1 MMTMKKLNKTT
12 VTTPK
17 RPIKILQFGSG
28 NFLRGF
34 ADWMIE
40 LMNEHSNFNGS
51 VVIIQ
56 SHSPS
61 IPKAFLEQDN
71 LYHVLIQGFEKG
83 KVINSNKL
91 ITCIDTIINP
101 KLDYDSFLEQA
112 ENPALEFIISNTT
125 EAGIHFDPLDVPQNG
140 QVPITFPG
148 MLTALLFRRFQL
160 FGGDKSKSLIIIP
173 CELIE
178 NNGSE
183 LKSVVLKYTML
194 WAYPETFKN
203 WLEESVAFCNSLVDR
218 IVPGF
223 PKNDLQEIQQKLGYK
238 DNLVVVAEP
247 FHLWAI
253 EGSEKIAE
261 KFPTA
266 QADLQVQF
274 VPNLH
279 AYRTR
284 KVRILNGAH
293 TAMVPLG
300 LLRGIETVKEA
311 IDDAEVGPLIHKLIF
326 EEILPVLDS
335 PQKELEEFAA
345 DILDRFRNPFI
356 RHELSAIALN
366 SISKFNV
373 RVLPSILDN
382 YKKSGK
388 WSPVLIH
395 SFAALLV
402 FYKGSY
408 KGKATP
414 LKDDTKILAFFKS
427 EWEKRQSLKS
437 LVTALLSN
445 ENLWDQDLSKY
456 EGLVLAIEKQ
466 VEKYLD

>member
-1 MMTMKKLNKTT
+1 
-12 VTTPK
+12 
-17 RPIKILQFGSG
+17 
-28 NFLRGF
+28 
-34 ADWMIE
+34 
-40 LMNEHSNFNGS
+40 
-51 VVIIQ
+51 
-56 SHSPS
+56 
-61 IPKAFLEQDN
+61 
-71 LYHVLIQGFEKG
+71 
-83 KVINSNKL
+83 
-91 ITCIDTIINP
+91 
-101 KLDYDSFLEQA
+101 
-112 ENPALEFIISNTT
+112 
-125 EAGIHFDPLDVPQNG
+125 
-140 QVPITFPG
+140 
-148 MLTALLFRRFQL
+148 
-160 FGGDKSKSLIIIP
+160 
-173 CELIE
+173 
-178 NNGSE
+178 
-183 LKSVVLKYTML
+183 
-194 WAYPETFKN
+194 
-203 WLEESVAFCNSLVDR
+203 
-218 IVPGF
+218 
-223 PKNDLQEIQQKLGYK
+223 
-238 DNLVVVAEP
+238 
-247 FHLWAI
+247 
-253 EGSEKIAE
+253 
-261 KFPTA
+261 
-266 QADLQVQF
+266 
-274 VPNLH
+274 
-279 AYRTR
+279 
-284 KVRILNGAH
+284 
-293 TAMVPLG
+293 MVPLG

-388 WSPVLIH
+388 WPPMLIH

-408 KGKATP
+408 KRKATP
-414 LKDDTKILAFFKS
+414 LKDDAKILAFFKS